1 MQSVTIPDRLAV
13 ADLQRKKKACDPG
26 QAMLVGGRSASRDA
40 WLADSE
46 AYDDCQFDTTETDPS
61 AIDGLRSSEG
71 NRDAAIGWSVYST
84 S

>member
-1 MQSVTIPDRLAV
+1 
-13 ADLQRKKKACDPG
+13 
-26 QAMLVGGRSASRDA
+26 MLVGGRSASRDA